1 MAYKKRRTRK
11 NKKSKRRRQYGGK
24 YQKGGGCGGKCNSN
38 CGMHNYSSLK
48 GGRKR
53 RRTRRRSKRRNQK
66 GGGGCGE
73 KKKLVGGGCNNCNQ
87 GKFFTLREYNNLAN
101 GDVRNFYENTNSNHH
116 VPTPY
121 QKGGG
126 RGTVPQQLGPIGDL
140 FNGWHRF
147 SNTFADLP
155 NTWRGKPGSDSA
167 LSYVQP
173 KVGGKTYRHDVPNFV
188 KNYNDG
194 VRDAASIIPP
204 SSGGGKRRRRRK
216 RKSRKK
222 RKSKRRR

>member
-38 CGMHNYSSLK
+38 CGMHNYSPLK
-48 GGRKR
+48 GGKRRR
-53 RRTRRRSKRRNQK
+53 RRTRKSRKRNQK
-66 GGGGCGE
+66 GGAGCGS
-73 KKKLVGGGCNNCNQ
+73 CNSNQ
-87 GKFFTLREYNNLAN
+87 GKFYTLREYNNLAN

-126 RGTVPQQLGPIGDL
+126 RGTVPQQLGPLGDL

-147 SNTFADLP
+147 SNAMADLP
-155 NTWRGKPGSDSA
+155 STWRGKPGNDSA
-167 LSYVQP
+167 LPHIQP
-173 KVGGKTYRHDVPNFV
+173 KVGGQTYRHDVPNFV

-204 SSGGGKRRRRRK
+204 SSGGGRRRRRK

-222 RKSKRRR
+222 RRSKRRR

>member
-66 GGGGCGE
+66 G
-73 KKKLVGGGCNNCNQ
+73 GGGCNNCNQ

-204 SSGGGKRRRRRK
+204 SSGGGKRRRRK
-216 RKSRKK
+216 KKKSRKK
-222 RKSKRRR
+222 RRSKRRR

>member
-1 MAYKKRRTRK
+1 MAYRKRRTRK
-11 NKKSKRRRQYGGK
+11 YKKSKRRRQYGGK

-38 CGMHNYSSLK
+38 CGMHNYSPLK
-48 GGRKR
+48 GGRKSR
-53 RRTRRRSKRRNQK
+53 RKRRSSKRRNQR
-66 GGGGCGE
+66 GGGSCGD

-126 RGTVPQQLGPIGDL
+126 RGTVPQQLGPVGDL

-147 SNTFADLP
+147 SNALGDLP
-155 NTWRGKPGSDSA
+155 NTWRGKPASDSA

-173 KVGGKTYRHDVPNFV
+173 KVGGQTYRHDVPNFI

-204 SSGGGKRRRRRK
+204 SGGGKRRRRRK

-222 RKSKRRR
+222 RRSKRRR

>member
-1 MAYKKRRTRK
+1 MAYRKRRTRK
-11 NKKSKRRRQYGGK
+11 YKKSKRRRQYGGK
-24 YQKGGGCGGKCNSN
+24 YQKGGCASKCNSN
-38 CGMHNYSSLK
+38 CGMHNYSSLT
-48 GGRKR
+48 GGRRRR
-53 RRTRRRSKRRNQK
+53 RRTRKSRKRNQR
-66 GGGGCGE
+66 GGGGCGCS
-73 KKKLVGGGCNNCNQ
+73 GNQ
-87 GKFFTLREYNNLAN
+87 GKFYTLREYNNLAN

-126 RGTVPQQLGPIGDL
+126 RGTVPQQLGPVGDL

-147 SNTFADLP
+147 SNALGDLP
-155 NTWRGKPGSDSA
+155 NTWRGKPASDSA

-173 KVGGKTYRHDVPNFV
+173 KVGGQTYRHDVPNFV

-222 RKSKRRR
+222 RRSKRRR

>member
-1 MAYKKRRTRK
+1 MANRKRRTRK
-11 NKKSKRRRQYGGK
+11 YKKSKRRRQYGGK
-24 YQKGGGCGGKCNSN
+24 YQKGGGCGSKCNSN
-38 CGMHNYSSLK
+38 CGMHNYSPLR
-48 GGRKR
+48 GGRKSR
-53 RRTRRRSKRRNQK
+53 KSRKSRRRNQR
-66 GGGGCGE
+66 GGGSCND
-73 KKKLVGGGCNNCNQ
+73 KKKMIGGGCNNCNQ

-121 QKGGG
+121 QNGGG
-126 RGTVPQQLGPIGDL
+126 RGTVPQQLGPVGDL

-147 SNTFADLP
+147 SNALADLP
-155 NTWRGKPGSDSA
+155 NTWRGKPVNDSA
-167 LSYVQP
+167 LPYVQP
-173 KVGGKTYRHDVPNFV
+173 KVGGQTYRHQVPNFV

-204 SSGGGKRRRRRK
+204 SSGGGKKRRRR

-222 RKSKRRR
+222 RKTKRRR

>member
-1 MAYKKRRTRK
+1 MAYRKRRTRK
-11 NKKSKRRRQYGGK
+11 YKKSKRRRQYGGK
-24 YQKGGGCGGKCNSN
+24 YQKGGCASKCNSN

>member
-24 YQKGGGCGGKCNSN
+24 YQKGGCASKCNSN

-66 GGGGCGE
+66 GGGC
-73 KKKLVGGGCNNCNQ
+73 GCNGNQ

-204 SSGGGKRRRRRK
+204 SSGGGKRRRRK
-216 RKSRKK
+216 KKKSRKK
-222 RKSKRRR
+222 RRSKRRR